1 LKRLYKLI
9 QKRPYALPVL
19 LALGGIALI
28 VAYYHLY
35 GFTGYLLSGIILGG
49 FAVLFLYLMLSKKQ
63 GENLLD
69 DDDQS
74 KYKNGDKAHKLS
86 QAISSPGATYDEL
99 ERQYQEALLTIQK
112 SKKQLIAQDKMAS
125 IGILTAGIAHEIKNP
140 LNFINNFSEMTVEM
154 LNELKGELNKIE
166 NIPADIKESIEGIIE
181 DIDSNCN
188 KINEHGKR
196 AESIILNMLLQS
208 RSSKAEKSLTNVN
221 QLLDEY
227 LNLAYHGMRAIN
239 NQFNAKIEKDLSH
252 KIPDITIS
260 PQTIGRVLLNI
271 INNGLYAANDKRDK
285 MSDPAKA
292 AQFMPTLSIRTE
304 MDDNFVIITIKDNG
318 EGIPDELKE
327 KIFEPF
333 FTTKP
338 IGQGT
343 GLGLHICHE
352 IIVDEH
358 KGQLEINTE
367 LGNYTEFVI
376 KLPCKSD

>member
-1 LKRLYKLI
+1 MNE
-9 QKRPYALPVL
+9 RPYAIPVI
-19 LALGGIALI
+19 LAIAGVALA
-28 VAYYHLY
+28 VAYYHLF

-49 FAVLFLYLMLSKKQ
+49 FAVLFLYLILSKKQ

-69 DDDQS
+69 EEEDTSESD
-74 KYKNGDKAHKLS
+74 NGDKARKLS
-86 QAISSPGATYDEL
+86 QAISSPATTYDEL
-99 ERQYQEALLTIQK
+99 ERQYHEALLTIQE

-154 LNELKGELNKIE
+154 LNELKSEIRKIE
-166 NIPADIKESIEGIIE
+166 NLPEDIRESVEGIIE
-181 DIDSNCN
+181 DIDSNCS

-196 AESIILNMLLQS
+196 AESIIQNMLLQS
-208 RSSKAEKSLTNVN
+208 RSNKSEKSLTNIN
-221 QLLDEY
+221 QLLEEY

-239 NQFNAKIEKDLSH
+239 NQFNAKIEKDLSQDM
-252 KIPDITIS
+252 PEVMVS
-260 PQTIGRVLLNI
+260 RQTIGRVLLNI

-285 MSDPAKA
+285 MSDSIQA
-292 AQFMPTLSIRTE
+292 AQFMPTLKITTE
-304 MDDNFVIITIKDNG
+304 YDNNNDYVIIKIKDNG
-318 EGIPDELKE
+318 EGIPNDLKE

-358 KGQLEINTE
+358 NGQLEINTE
-367 LGNYTEFVI
+367 PGNHTEFVI